1 MTAIHRILVA
11 EMESVDAEQVALKN
25 AVPVN
30 LSITDVLLSS
40 FKQLQRWLP
49 KEKYMQTS
57 GFDDQNEHH
66 ISLRS
71 SSMLRKGERKSKRKL
86 LDRAATLLS
95 TSLP

>member
-1 MTAIHRILVA
+1 MIKISANGSIWQASLIA

-40 FKQLQRWLP
+40 FKQLQR
-49 KEKYMQTS
+49 EYMHTS

-86 LDRAATLLS
+86 LDRWQMYF
-95 TSLP
+95 